1 MLERVRQCM
10 IRAMKLDP
18 ATAASIDERTTAGQL
33 PAWTSVNHLS
43 LILELEKTF
52 NVRFDNDE
60 IIALGSVAALLE
72 RLDAK
77 GVPSS

>member
-1 MLERVRQCM
+1 MV
-10 IRAMKLDP
+10 RAMKLDST
-18 ATAASIDERTTAGQL
+18 TAAAVAECTTAGQI

-60 IIALGSVAALLE
+60 IVALGSVAAILN
-72 RLDAK
+72 RLAAR
-77 GVPSS
+77 GVK